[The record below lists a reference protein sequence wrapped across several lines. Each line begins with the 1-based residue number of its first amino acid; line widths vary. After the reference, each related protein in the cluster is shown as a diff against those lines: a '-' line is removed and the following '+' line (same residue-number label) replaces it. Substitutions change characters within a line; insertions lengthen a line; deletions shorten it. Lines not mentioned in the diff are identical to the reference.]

1 MAVNPETTEEHTTKL
16 EIQTNIP
23 ITEPNTEPETTRTST
38 TTTPQIMTTT
48 TISPYLIIDFCPAAA
63 KTIDC
68 SASGQFVYFVDA
80 FYGVSDQLPPVCEY
94 K

>member
-23 ITEPNTEPETTRTST
+23 ITEPNTEPETTST
-38 TTTPQIMTTT
+38 TTQIITISPTT
-48 TISPYLIIDFCPAAA
+48 TISSYLIIDFCPGAA

-68 SASGQFVYFVDA
+68 SASGGLVYFVDA
-80 FYGVSDQLPPVCEY
+80 FYGVSDQVPAVCEY